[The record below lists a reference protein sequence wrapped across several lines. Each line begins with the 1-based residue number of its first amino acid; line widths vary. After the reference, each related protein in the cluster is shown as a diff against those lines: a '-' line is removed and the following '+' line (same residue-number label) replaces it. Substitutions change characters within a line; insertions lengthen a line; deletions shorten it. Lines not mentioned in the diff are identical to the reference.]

1 MMKLLSIYFCKALAV
16 LALVFLLAACNFPGS
31 TQSGKDSPEAVY
43 TQAAQT
49 VQAALTAQGPRTTP
63 TQPPAAL
70 PTVSIPTQAPPP
82 SNPTQAPPSNPTQ
95 PPAPAPTSTI
105 KVDDAAQFVSQ
116 SPSDGTSIP
125 AGQAFK
131 TVWVLK
137 NVGKTTWTTQYHLR
151 PFIQVTFG
159 GPAQVF
165 LPKEVKPGEEVSIE
179 VPMTAP
185 DSLGEQKTIWVLTN
199 ATGVNFFPLD
209 LTIKIITAPTATPKP
224 NLTATA
230 QYCLD
235 NPGSCPTATP

>member
-1 MMKLLSIYFCKALAV
+1 MIKPFSIYSHKPLTA

-31 TQSGKDSPEAVY
+31 SQAGKDSPEAVY

-63 TQPPAAL
+63 TQPPAAV
-70 PTVSIPTQAPPP
+70 PTVSVPTQALPP
-82 SNPTQAPPSNPTQ
+82 SNPTQAPPPTNPTQ
-95 PPAPAPTSTI
+95 PAPAPTSTI

-131 TVWVLK
+131 TVWTLK

-151 PFIQVTFG
+151 PFIQINFG

-179 VPMTAP
+179 VPMVAP

-199 ATGVNFFPLD
+199 TAGVNFFPLD

-230 QYCLD
+230 QSCLD
-235 NPGSCPTATP
+235 NPGSCSTVTP